1 MGAGWGQA
9 GGAARGAL
17 LGSPSCVCP
26 LLRGK
31 KLCHCPVPPRWWL
44 CPPPPH
50 PQAAPCPGVPAGGLT
65 AQVPLPVGS
74 PHAGLPHNV
83 GKKQGRPQNLCVPQR
98 GPLNSPH
105 GDWDIWGRTAAPQLL
120 GPVARAAPSGV
131 GHGCHPTAPARPA
144 PPRAPTG
151 RVLWGASLLTPQIP
165 SGSDPDPFPGRGVGC
180 RARRGCAGLGSRAPS
195 PAVPPPA

>member
-17 LGSPSCVCP
+17 LGSPRCVCP
-26 LLRGK
+26 LLRGD
-31 KLCHCPVPPRWWL
+31 KLCHCPVPPWWWP
-44 CPPPPH
+44 CPPLCCSH
-50 PQAAPCPGVPAGGLT
+50 PGGLT

-83 GKKQGRPQNLCVPQR
+83 GKKQGRPQNLGVPHH

-105 GDWDIWGRTAAPQLL
+105 GDWDIWGGTAAPQLL
-120 GPVARAAPSGV
+120 GPIARAAPSGV
-131 GHGCHPTAPARPA
+131 GHGCHPTAPACPV
-144 PPRAPTG
+144 PPRTPKG
-151 RVLWGASLLTPQIP
+151 HVLWGAPLLTPQIP
-165 SGSDPDPFPGRGVGC
+165 SGSDPDPFPGHGVGG
-180 RARRGCAGLGSRAPS
+180 RARCGCAGLGSRAPS